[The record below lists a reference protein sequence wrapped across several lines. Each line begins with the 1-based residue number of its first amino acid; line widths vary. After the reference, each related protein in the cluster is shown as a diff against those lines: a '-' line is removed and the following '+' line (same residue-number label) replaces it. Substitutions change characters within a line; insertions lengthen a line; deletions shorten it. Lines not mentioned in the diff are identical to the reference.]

1 MAQKI
6 LQAGLSSG
14 MSAVSGFHSSK
25 PKHLDS
31 SYDGLKHVVPDS
43 FTPQLH
49 TRYTLQG
56 KNGKDVQIPLISWG
70 AWSWGD
76 SSTFHWSNHELPALQ
91 TAWQQC
97 LKQGMTFV
105 DTAQVYGTGRSEEI
119 LGDLINNHSPGVPR
133 EQIVVQTKWLPNVTD
148 AGTNALHPIDAP
160 FNELQN
166 TLKRMN
172 LDYIDCYLVH
182 GPVHISSI
190 KQVAA
195 GLAKCVEAGM
205 TRAVG
210 VANYSVDKML
220 KMKEALAEHGIPLAT
235 NQCEYSILR
244 RLPET
249 EGMLEACKANS
260 IVFQSY
266 SSIAQGR
273 LSGKYT
279 KDNPPPKEYKFSQY
293 DMEYVEPVLE
303 VQRKL
308 ANKYNVSVAAVA
320 INWNMCKGAVPVVGM
335 RKESQAVED
344 MAALGW
350 RLTNEEINELDKH
363 GFEGQ
368 TTKLWQQG

>member
-43 FTPQLH
+43 FTPQLD

-76 SSTFHWSNHELPALQ
+76 SSTFHWSNDELPAVQ
-91 TAWQQC
+91 AAWQQC
-97 LKQGMTFV
+97 VKQ
-105 DTAQVYGTGRSEEI
+105 AQVYGTGRSEEI

-148 AGTNALHPIDAP
+148 AGTNALHPVDAP
-160 FNELQN
+160 FKELQN

-350 RLTNEEINELDKH
+350 RLTKEEINELDKH
-363 GFEGQ
+363 SFEGQ

>member
-1 MAQKI
+1 MMA
-6 LQAGLSSG
+6 SS
-14 MSAVSGFHSSK
+14 MW
-25 PKHLDS
+25 
-31 SYDGLKHVVPDS
+31 S
-43 FTPQLH
+43 FTPQLD
-49 TRYTLQG
+49 TRYILRG

-76 SSTFHWSNHELPALQ
+76 KSTFHWSDDELPALRA
-91 TAWQQC
+91 AWTKC
-97 LKQGMTFV
+97 LEKGQTFV

-119 LGDLINNHSPGVPR
+119 LGDLINNHSSGVPR
-133 EQIVVQTKWLPNVTD
+133 EQIVVQTKWLPHVTD
-148 AGTNALHPIDAP
+148 VGTNVLHPVDAP
-160 FNELQN
+160 FKELEN

-190 KQVAA
+190 KQVAE
-195 GLAKCVEAGM
+195 GLAKCVDSGM

-210 VANYSVDKML
+210 VANYSVDDML
-220 KMKEALAEHGIPLAT
+220 KMKDALAEHGIPLAT

-279 KDNPPPKEYKFSQY
+279 KDNPPPKEYKFSSY
-293 DMEYVEPVLE
+293 NMEYIEPVLE

-308 ANKYNVSVAAVA
+308 ATKYNVSVAAVA
-320 INWNMCKGAVPVVGM
+320 INWNICKGAVPVVGI
-335 RKESQAVED
+335 RKESQAVEN
-344 MAALGW
+344 MGALGW
-350 RLTNEEINELDKH
+350 RLTKEEISELDKH